1 MTEDT
6 FGESGDERRI
16 FWSCNEQ
23 LFRKRE
29 REGGG
34 VSTQNI
40 SRSLIET

>member
-16 FWSCNEQ
+16 FWSYNEQ

-29 REGGG
+29 RG
-34 VSTQNI
+34 
-40 SRSLIET
+40 IERGERERREKAREM